1 MTRVL
6 LDTSAYSAFL
16 RGHPGIV
23 AEVRRAAEIH
33 VNAVILGELLAGF
46 GGGKREEHNR
56 SQLRSFLASPRVR
69 VAPLD
74 SETSERYAHIL
85 HALRRTGRPIP
96 TNDLWIAATA
106 MQLGLSVL
114 TTDRH
119 FQQVGQIVVSCHEV
133 GDG

>member
-56 SQLRSFLASPRVR
+56 SLLRSFLASPRVR
-69 VAPLD
+69 VAALD
-74 SETSERYAHIL
+74 AETSERYAHL
-85 HALRRTGRPIP
+85 LQALRRTGRPVP

-106 MQLGLSVL
+106 MQLGLTVV
-114 TTDRH
+114 TTDQH
-119 FQQVGQIVVSCHEV
+119 FRQIASIVVSCHEV
-133 GDG
+133 GGG